1 MKTSL
6 VALIIVIALCAPAN
20 ATWLWNWSYS
30 GGGISAAG
38 TFTTTDA
45 PDASGFYRITEIA
58 GQRNGVAI
66 TALTPAG
73 AGIPGNGPYVV
84 DDLVRVAGSQLTLNG
99 FGFALSDGTY
109 SSPFFGGSAN
119 PQGYLEFYS
128 APASSS
134 TNEKPIVFSATIAPA
149 PAAK

>member
-1 MKTSL
+1 MKLSL
-6 VALIIVIALCAPAN
+6 TALIVVVALCAPAH
-20 ATWLWNWSYS
+20 ATLLWNWSYE
-30 GGGISAAG
+30 GGGVSAAG
-38 TFTTTDA
+38 TFTTDDT
-45 PDASGFYRITEIA
+45 PDASGFYRITGLT

-84 DDLVRVAGSQLTLNG
+84 DDRVRVAGSQLTVNG

-109 SSPFFGGSAN
+109 SSPFFDGSAN
-119 PQGYLEFYS
+119 PSRYLEFYS
-128 APASSS
+128 APATGS
-134 TNEKPIVFSATIAPA
+134 TTEKPIVFSAAIAPA